1 MSEHA
6 PSRQE
11 VQLAT
16 RFQQLRLDFIAEIP
30 SLCRDLDLLVAAPTD
45 VDRQRRWHCAQWHA
59 RLQGVVGSCA
69 TFECRTLRDLA
80 QDAGNLLQKLSR
92 QDISMEDAL
101 AMRQELREVLAELSE
116 SAQAKLA
123 HQETV
128 ELPRDYGLF
137 LQEEVLSHTVLA
149 FSQDTTMLAELSG
162 FLKSKGYR
170 LVPMPSYQALRDEVL
185 KSSAAAVLVD
195 LEAMAARV
203 DEGTIP
209 GLMCQEEQMPMPL
222 LVLGG
227 SDNMDHRLCAVRL
240 GSTAFR
246 ARPIAADEL
255 ARQLIAHH
263 QRHNHAQ
270 RARVLIMDDNEPLG
284 QFYQSLLEMVEME
297 VVYIREAEEL
307 LPAIQRFKPEVLL
320 LDLYMPDANGLE
332 IAAVVRQ
339 SETYSQL
346 PILLMV
352 ENNAGRRL
360 LDQTKESESFLIKP
374 VQPGLMVRAV
384 VERVRQ
390 RRQTVGRVEYM
401 RSALH
406 ELEQLQLALNQ
417 HAIVS
422 VTDHDGNITFVNQK
436 FCETSGYTPSEL
448 IGQNHRMLKSDHHS
462 ASFYKEM
469 WDTISA
475 GQTWHGQVKNRR
487 KNGSTY
493 WVSATI
499 VPFMDTDGTPREFI
513 SVRTDVTAQKA
524 AQERYMASEQR
535 LQAILDNTR
544 EGVVVMEASGSIEML
559 NPAAAGMFGY
569 TLAEMEQPTI
579 QWLLPDFPLE
589 DALHDALHDA
599 PAPVAG
605 EDPHRASLY
614 RELSA
619 SRADGRTLQV
629 GVSASSFHLEER
641 AFCVAV
647 VRDITARKMEEVE
660 LKQAKESAERANE
673 AKTRFLSSMSHEL
686 RTPMN
691 AILGFAQVM
700 QSDPNEP
707 LTESQRECTREI
719 IQAGGHLLELIND
732 VLDLAKIEE
741 NKVGLKVGP
750 VHVQEV
756 IREAIALVT
765 PMANR
770 KGVRLRH
777 NLKRGLCDRCDVLA
791 DRTRLKQ
798 ILINLA
804 SNGVKYNHEGGVVE
818 LSCRLDALGKA
829 RIEVQDSGMGIPKDQ
844 QARIFEPF
852 HRLIEDGTIE
862 GTGIGLSIVSRL
874 VEAMGGALGL
884 ESKVGQGSTFWFT
897 LPKSGDV
904 CELSSQVLDEAAQ
917 APQPKVVLYLENN
930 PVDLQLMSVL
940 MRRYDYLRMDPV
952 SDVDVAKMQLLQG
965 GVDLL
970 LVNVGG
976 FRAQMPD
983 LFDQLQLDPMLRSTP
998 VIAISADDEVESGAQ
1013 DLAGYHRFMQ
1023 KPLDLEQLIAQIRL
1037 LLDLEPQEEM

>member
-1 MSEHA
+1 MSH

-11 VQLAT
+11 RELAQ
-16 RFQQLRLDFIAEIP
+16 RFQTLRMDFLAEIP
-30 SLCRDLDLLVAAPTD
+30 PLCRHLDRLVAEPSEGK
-45 VDRQRRWHCAQWHA
+45 RHRRWHCAQWHA

-69 TFECRTLRDLA
+69 TFECRGLRDLA
-80 QDAGNLLQKLSR
+80 QDAGNLLQKLAR
-92 QDISMEDAL
+92 QDVPPQSSQQ
-101 AMRQELREVLAELSE
+101 MRQELRDLLAALQE
-116 SAQAKLA
+116 SAQLKLN
-123 HQETV
+123 EP
-128 ELPRDYGLF
+128 ELVFLPKEYSLF

-149 FSQDTTMLAELSG
+149 FSHDARLLEQLGRSLA
-162 FLKSKGYR
+162 SKGYR
-170 LVPMPSYQALRDEVL
+170 LVPMPSYRAMRDEVVR
-185 KSSAAAVLVD
+185 SSAAAVLVD
-195 LEAMAARV
+195 LEAMSAGV
-203 DEGTIP
+203 DEGDIP
-209 GLMCQEEQMPMPL
+209 GLLCQEQPMPMPL

-284 QFYQSLLEMVEME
+284 RFYQMLLELAEME

-339 SETYSQL
+339 SDSNADL

-352 ENNAGRRL
+352 ENNAGRRI

-384 VERVRQ
+384 IERVRQ

-422 VTDHDGNITFVNQK
+422 VTDQDGNITFVNQK
-436 FCETSGYTPSEL
+436 FCQTSGYTPNEL
-448 IGQNHRMLKSDHHS
+448 IGNNHRMLKSDQHP
-462 ASFYKEM
+462 ASFYQEM
-469 WDTISA
+469 WATITQ

-487 KNGSTY
+487 KNGTTY

-499 VPFMDTDGTPREFI
+499 VPFLDGDGTPREYI

-524 AQERYMASEQR
+524 AQERYRASEQR
-535 LQAILDNTR
+535 LRAILDNTH
-544 EGVVVMEASGSIEML
+544 EGVVVMEASGQIEML
-559 NPAAAGMFGY
+559 NPAAARIFGY
-569 TLAEMEQPTI
+569 TLADMPQPTI
-579 QWLLPDFPLE
+579 QWLLPEFPLTDILN
-589 DALHDALHDA
+589 DAHLHEGGG
-599 PAPVAG
+599 AG
-605 EDPHRASLY
+605 DVSHANLY
-614 RELSA
+614 REMAANRSDG
-619 SRADGRTLQV
+619 SRMLL
-629 GVSASSFHLEER
+629 GVSVSSFHLEES
-641 AFCVAV
+641 AVCVAV
-647 VRDITARKMEEVE
+647 VRDITARKMEEIE
-660 LKQAKESAERANE
+660 LKQAKEVAERASA

-707 LTESQRECTREI
+707 LSESQRECTREI

-741 NKVGLKVGP
+741 NRISLKMAP

-756 IREAIALVT
+756 IREAVALVT

-770 KGVRLRH
+770 KGIRLYH
-777 NLKRGLCDRCDVLA
+777 GMGEGVCERCDVQA

-804 SNGVKYNHEGGVVE
+804 TNGVKYNREGGEVE
-818 LSCRLDALGKA
+818 ISCRLAEAGRA
-829 RIEVQDSGMGIPKDQ
+829 RIEVRDTGIGIAALKQGD
-844 QARIFEPF
+844 IFEPF
-852 HRLIEDGTIE
+852 HRLVEDGTIE
-862 GTGIGLSIVSRL
+862 GTGIGLSIVKRL
-874 VEAMGGALGL
+874 VEAMGGTLGL
-884 ESKVGQGSTFWFT
+884 ESQEGQGSRFWFQ
-897 LPKSGDV
+897 LPNSGICSPTKPHASLV
-904 CELSSQVLDEAAQ
+904 EPVSVRQ
-917 APQPKVVLYLENN
+917 VVLYVESN

-940 MRRYDYLRMDPV
+940 MRRYEHLRLDAV
-952 SDVDVAKMQLLQG
+952 RDLEVAQAQLQQG
-965 GVDLL
+965 EVDLL
-970 LVNVGG
+970 LINIGG
-976 FRAQMPD
+976 GVERCAP
-983 LFDQLQLDPMLRSTP
+983 LFAWMQQTPHLKALP
-998 VIAISADDEVESGAQ
+998 VIAISADDEVESGVRN
-1013 DLAGYHRFMQ
+1013 LPGSPRFMQ
-1023 KPLDLEQLIAQIRL
+1023 KPLDLEPLIAHIGL
-1037 LLDLEPQEEM
+1037 LLEKPQAREA